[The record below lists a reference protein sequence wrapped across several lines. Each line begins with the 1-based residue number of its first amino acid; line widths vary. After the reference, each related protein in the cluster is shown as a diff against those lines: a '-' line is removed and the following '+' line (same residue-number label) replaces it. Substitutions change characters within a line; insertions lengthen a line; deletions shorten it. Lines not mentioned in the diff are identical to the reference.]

1 MRCATVIVLA
11 TFAEHL
17 RIAVIR
23 QDFSMSEQVGVL
35 LAAFGPA
42 AAAMAVHI
50 LLMNFVAPAVAVW
63 CAGFRAVRGLVAATI
78 VQLLLLWGWHAPPS
92 LGAAMERPEL
102 HLAMGLSL
110 VLAAVWFWLAVV
122 AEAASR
128 PWRAIASLLIT
139 SKVFCLLGV
148 LLTFAPRSLYPP
160 MSHHGADPLADQQ
173 LAGLLML
180 LACPLSYLVAAV
192 VVASRWLL
200 GADPSPP
207 RDEGVKVA

>member
-1 MRCATVIVLA
+1 
-11 TFAEHL
+11 
-17 RIAVIR
+17 
-23 QDFSMSEQVGVL
+23 MSEQAVVL

-50 LLMNFVAPAVAVW
+50 LLMNLLAPAVALW
-63 CAGFRAVRGLVAATI
+63 CTGFRAVHGLVAATI

-92 LGAAMERPEL
+92 LAAAMEWPSL

-110 VLAAVWFWLAVV
+110 TLAAVWFWLAVV
-122 AEAASR
+122 TAAASR

-148 LLTFAPRSLYPP
+148 LLTFAPRSLYAP
-160 MSHHGADPLADQQ
+160 MGHHHGTDPLADQQ